1 MLAAQIPFDEWEEQQ
16 RYWPSPL
23 VPLATPSPRAPL
35 VSPSLR
41 ALQVS
46 PSPRAPPVSPTGS
59 PRTPGGSQ
67 KKPVLG
73 KVKSKAKKWM
83 HLLHHKK
90 KLPAHEEMM
99 MWTPRI
105 GPSSDDSYGRGE
117 LHDADEHLG
126 TPSTALHP
134 HSCMPSVKI
143 ITSQLLSSNDTLH
156 V

>member
-1 MLAAQIPFDEWEEQQ
+1 M
-16 RYWPSPL
+16 S
-23 VPLATPSPRAPL
+23 PSPRAPL

-41 ALQVS
+41 TLQVG
-46 PSPRAPPVSPTGS
+46 PSPQAPPVSPTGT

-90 KLPAHEEMM
+90 KPAHEEMM

-105 GPSSDDSYGRGE
+105 GPSLDDNYGTGPSLQNAE
-117 LHDADEHLG
+117 EHLG

-134 HSCMPSVKI
+134 PSCMYVCQNYHDSVVQLKRHHLSIYLILQLKQDTSDSNI
-143 ITSQLLSSNDTLH
+143 ISLR
-156 V
+156 